1 MRFTFEEES
10 ELESEQENIFV
21 TKGCGLYAKKKT
33 HSLLGESLV
42 SESFLP
48 SKQEEVTELW
58 ANYQECRY
66 RVLSQSEA
74 ESVLL
79 HPDGHEFTVLTVE
92 LSDVGTHR
100 QSEKERVCG
109 SCGLPWSICVVGGL
123 KPDGTPY

>member
-1 MRFTFEEES
+1 MRFTFEEEQ
-10 ELESEQENIFV
+10 ENDLESTSFLGV
-21 TKGCGLYAKKKT
+21 KGCGLYARKKT
-33 HSLLGESLV
+33 LSLLGESLV

-58 ANYQECRY
+58 GNYQECRY

-79 HPDGHEFTVLTVE
+79 HPDGHEFTVQTVE

-100 QSEKERVCG
+100 RSEKERVCG
-109 SCGLPWSICVVGGL
+109 KCHLPWSICVVGGL